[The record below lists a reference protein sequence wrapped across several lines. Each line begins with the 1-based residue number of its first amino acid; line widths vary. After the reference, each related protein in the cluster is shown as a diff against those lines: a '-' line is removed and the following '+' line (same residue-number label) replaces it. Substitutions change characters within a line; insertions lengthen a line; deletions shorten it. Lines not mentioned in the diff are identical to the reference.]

1 MNKIITRICILAFLV
16 LPGRGTALLA
26 AARCYAVADTAFVC
40 DTARVVSTRLSAGTL
55 VVDTTLMVTTTYV
68 VDTATVA
75 VGPAVVPS
83 VSDSLSVRSVA
94 GTGVPDTCIIEWAD
108 SFALTLQFPLTTSRR
123 EVKKDY
129 CMWFTPSLCGT
140 GDTLALPAVVFQ
152 GKRHR
157 KYSAREAWLDSR
169 QEWYP
174 SVPKGVPGDT
184 LWYEMRIAR
193 ATVDALRQSRP
204 LPYPRERRLLLG
216 RYPCPLVPRAV
227 SLHTAL

>member
-1 MNKIITRICILAFLV
+1 MYFGLPCPPGQGNGITR
-16 LPGRGTALLA
+16 

-108 SFALTLQFPLTTSRR
+108 SS
-123 EVKKDY
+123 
-129 CMWFTPSLCGT
+129 PSPCNS
-140 GDTLALPAVVFQ
+140 P
-152 GKRHR
+152 
-157 KYSAREAWLDSR
+157 
-169 QEWYP
+169 
-174 SVPKGVPGDT
+174 
-184 LWYEMRIAR
+184 
-193 ATVDALRQSRP
+193 SRP
-204 LPYPRERRLLLG
+204 RAG
-216 RYPCPLVPRAV
+216 R
-227 SLHTAL
+227 